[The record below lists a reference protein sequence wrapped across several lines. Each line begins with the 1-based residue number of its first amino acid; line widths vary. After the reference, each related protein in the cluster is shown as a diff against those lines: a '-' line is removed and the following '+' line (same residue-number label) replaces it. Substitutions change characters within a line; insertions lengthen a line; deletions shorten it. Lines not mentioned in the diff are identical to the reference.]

1 MQPPGEGHQFYV
13 IMTQEDPEDQ
23 SLEALDLFSEGTFV
37 WAKDVPFRLVLFF
50 LLQSELGGLSDPEQQ
65 EAGHEKI

>member
-23 SLEALDLFSEGTFV
+23 SLEALELLSEGTFV

-50 LLQSELGGLSDPEQQ
+50 LAQATGGLSESGSEQDNP
-65 EAGHEKI
+65 EKI